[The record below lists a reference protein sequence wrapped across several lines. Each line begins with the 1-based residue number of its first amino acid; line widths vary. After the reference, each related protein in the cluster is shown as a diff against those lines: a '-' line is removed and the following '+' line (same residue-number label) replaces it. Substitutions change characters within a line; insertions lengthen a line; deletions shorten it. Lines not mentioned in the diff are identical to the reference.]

1 MAPGV
6 RPDGTAQPGQKDEGR
21 FGTAPVKV
29 AFEKAQD
36 QKAAYSEG
44 EERPLGG
51 YCC

>member
-29 AFEKAQD
+29 AFEKAQTRRRRTARARSD
-36 QKAAYSEG
+36 HLAAT
-44 EERPLGG
+44 
-51 YCC
+51 CC